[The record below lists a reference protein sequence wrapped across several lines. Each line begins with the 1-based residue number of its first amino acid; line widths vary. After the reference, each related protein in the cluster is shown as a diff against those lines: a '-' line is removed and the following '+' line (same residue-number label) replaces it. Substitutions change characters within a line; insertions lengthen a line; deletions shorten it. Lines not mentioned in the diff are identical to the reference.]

1 MTTDSA
7 VVDVGGASSG
17 ATNRLTK
24 KGRAT
29 RERIV
34 AAASGL
40 MFERGVARTTIEDIQ
55 EAAQV
60 SASQL
65 YHYFTDKSALV
76 MAVIDHQTDRVLDC
90 QHQSLDR
97 LDSIA
102 ALQEWRDMM
111 LGVLEGY
118 NCAGGCPLGSLAS
131 DLSETDPVAR
141 AQLANSFAQWAELLR
156 TGLAAMRERGE
167 LSEDAD
173 PDNLALAMLAAAQGG
188 MLLSQVRRETKPLEV
203 AVDAMIAHIRTLAA

>member
-1 MTTDSA
+1 VTTDA
-7 VVDVGGASSG
+7 VAVGLDSASSQ
-17 ATNRLTK
+17 ATSRLTK

-40 MFERGVARTTIEDIQ
+40 MYERGVARTTIEDIQ
-55 EAAQV
+55 EAAHV

-76 MAVIDHQTDRVLDC
+76 MAVIGHQTDRVLEC
-90 QHQSLDR
+90 QHKSLDR
-97 LDSIA
+97 LDGMA
-102 ALQEWRDMM
+102 ALQEWRDLM
-111 LGVLEGY
+111 LAVLQRHD
-118 NCAGGCPLGSLAS
+118 CAGGCPLGSLAS

-141 AQLANSFAQWAELLR
+141 AQLANSFAQWEGLLR

-167 LSEDAD
+167 LREEAD
-173 PDNLALAMLAAAQGG
+173 PDDLALAMLAAAQGG
-188 MLLSQVRRETKPLEV
+188 MLLSQVQRETKPFQA
-203 AVDAMIAHIRTLAA
+203 AVDTVIAHIRTFAA